1 MLSYKVVALCI
12 SYLTFSA
19 SALPIKREVPQ
30 EHSHEPILTA
40 VRTTLNLNNPDQIVD
55 PVFALLGDAAAKQGA
70 GKITVNI
77 FCLLKGIQIV
87 IKILVGSL
95 MSPTSCRRPGLHQ
108 REGRRKRRWHDQRPY
123 VPRR

>member
-12 SYLTFSA
+12 SYLTFAA

-87 IKILVGSL
+87 IKNSCRISHVSNKLSPTRPSL
-95 MSPTSCRRPGLHQ
+95 MLRLPVMLRF
-108 REGRRKRRWHDQRPY
+108 
-123 VPRR
+123 V